1 MVLKKA
7 LAVMVLG
14 LAWLFVPCAAARAVA
29 LPELSTE
36 DVAAAVRAASDP
48 GLASTLGRFFDHAP
62 GKPAGGAAPEI
73 TVGTTAVPVYELARE
88 FVAGVPG
95 AGVGR
100 LGYQAV
106 SARASDG
113 RSATV
118 WIVRAKGGWKLGNI
132 ASGDREHALSAALP
146 AGTKLLRESQSD
158 AWYAVSGDEV
168 KVLRA
173 GRGAFA
179 PGSVHSLEEY
189 QRVVSER
196 YGKAA
201 PEPVEEAGPDSALM
215 AGGVALV
222 AFGGGYLLVR
232 RKKGRAAPQ

>member
-1 MVLKKA
+1 MALKKV

-14 LAWLFVPCAAARAVA
+14 LVWLFVPCAAARAVA

-36 DVAAAVRAASDP
+36 DVAAAVRAASEP

-95 AGVGR
+95 AEVGR

-118 WIVRAKGGWKLGNI
+118 WIVRAKDGGWKLGNI

-179 PGSVHSLEEY
+179 PGSVHSLGEY

-196 YGKAA
+196 YGEAV
-201 PEPVEEAGPDSALM
+201 PEPAGPDPALM
-215 AGGVALV
+215 AGGIALV
-222 AFGGGYLLVR
+222 AFGGGYLLIR
-232 RKKGRAAPQ
+232 RKKGHAAP